1 MANAI
6 NYEEMLRKVKETGK
20 SELFIRTKSHLELA
34 GILVEHN
41 GVFWPW
47 GHAIRQEIFM
57 GYAQPSDHRIQLI
70 NNELFVCLDR
80 DGNSLFRISRNAMFE
95 NLFEDDRGK

>member
-41 GVFWPW
+41 GVF
-47 GHAIRQEIFM
+47 
-57 GYAQPSDHRIQLI
+57 
-70 NNELFVCLDR
+70 
-80 DGNSLFRISRNAMFE
+80 
-95 NLFEDDRGK
+95 

>member
-1 MANAI
+1 
-6 NYEEMLRKVKETGK
+6 
-20 SELFIRTKSHLELA
+20 
-34 GILVEHN
+34 
-41 GVFWPW
+41 
-47 GHAIRQEIFM
+47 M